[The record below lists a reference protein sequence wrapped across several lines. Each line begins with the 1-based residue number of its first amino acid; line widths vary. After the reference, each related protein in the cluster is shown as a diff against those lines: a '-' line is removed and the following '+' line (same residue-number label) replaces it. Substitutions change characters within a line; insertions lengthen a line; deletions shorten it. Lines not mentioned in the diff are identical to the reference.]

1 VVVGV
6 FEAAFLCAG
15 DGCAEGG
22 EDDDV
27 VGVFLE
33 DVSGAF
39 LEGGSHFG
47 VAIVLLRRGI

>member
-39 LEGGSHFG
+39 LEGGGHFG